1 MSEDLH
7 NKRRIE
13 TQKMNQV
20 SSLINGLAKFRLF
33 MTALLNPDFPLG
45 LLQMK
50 VSIKN
55 KNKRVES

>member
-20 SSLINGLAKFRLF
+20 SSLINGLAKFHLF
-33 MTALLNPDFPLG
+33 MTALLNPDFSLG
-45 LLQMK
+45 LLQM
-50 VSIKN
+50 
-55 KNKRVES
+55 R